1 MTPQEIDRAIEVIRE
16 YCKSA
21 DCLNCDYSTLTG
33 CIFTDDAP
41 YMWKT
46 LEETESEKGGE

>member
-21 DCLNCDYSTLTG
+21 DCLNCDYYSTLTG
-33 CIFTDDAP
+33 CVFTDDAP
-41 YMWKT
+41 YEWKT
-46 LEETESEKGGE
+46 LEETVSE